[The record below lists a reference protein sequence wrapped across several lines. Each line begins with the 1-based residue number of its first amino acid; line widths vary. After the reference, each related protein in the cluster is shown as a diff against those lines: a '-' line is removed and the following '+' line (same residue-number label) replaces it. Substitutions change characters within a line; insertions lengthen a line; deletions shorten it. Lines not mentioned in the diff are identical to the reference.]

1 VDDVRRQRLL
11 TELEHIYGELDEAH
25 APRGG
30 GEDVAA

>member
-1 VDDVRRQRLL
+1 V
-11 TELEHIYGELDEAH
+11 ELEQIYGQLDEAH